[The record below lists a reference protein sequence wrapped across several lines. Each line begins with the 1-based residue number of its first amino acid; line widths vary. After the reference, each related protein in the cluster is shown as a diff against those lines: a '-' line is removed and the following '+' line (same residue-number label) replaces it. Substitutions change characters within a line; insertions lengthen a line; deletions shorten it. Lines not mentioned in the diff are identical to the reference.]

1 MTSHPAARA
10 QEATP
15 ASPVTTTGSAPE
27 AATAFRVSAAIA
39 LPSSDRVAASTAGAS
54 RRLATPNGLMGTPT
68 NAGIMARSGRWGTW
82 AGSLPAG
89 LSGPSSRGCVADCYR
104 RRAMRPGPISYL
116 LIPVVLAT
124 VLVGGCG
131 GADVTVDET
140 DNGSSIDLEVGQTL
154 EVSLEENPSTGFAW
168 NVTEEPDAAVIAP
181 VEDDFDISDP
191 YSDGA
196 GGTRSL
202 LFEAVA
208 PGETEM
214 LLDYYFQTESDD
226 VYETFSLTVT
236 VAP

>member
-1 MTSHPAARA
+1 
-10 QEATP
+10 
-15 ASPVTTTGSAPE
+15 
-27 AATAFRVSAAIA
+27 
-39 LPSSDRVAASTAGAS
+39 
-54 RRLATPNGLMGTPT
+54 
-68 NAGIMARSGRWGTW
+68 
-82 AGSLPAG
+82 
-89 LSGPSSRGCVADCYR
+89 
-104 RRAMRPGPISYL
+104 MRPGPVSRL
-116 LIPVVLAT
+116 LVPVVLAAA
-124 VLVGGCG
+124 LVGGCG

-140 DNGSSIDLEVGQTL
+140 DNGGSVDLEVGQTL

-168 NVTEEPDAAVIAP
+168 NVTEAPDAAVIAP

-196 GGTRSL
+196 GGTRTL

-208 PGETEM
+208 PGGTEM

>member
-1 MTSHPAARA
+1 
-10 QEATP
+10 
-15 ASPVTTTGSAPE
+15 
-27 AATAFRVSAAIA
+27 
-39 LPSSDRVAASTAGAS
+39 
-54 RRLATPNGLMGTPT
+54 
-68 NAGIMARSGRWGTW
+68 
-82 AGSLPAG
+82 
-89 LSGPSSRGCVADCYR
+89 
-104 RRAMRPGPISYL
+104 MRPGPISYL

-140 DNGSSIDLEVGQTL
+140 NNGSSIDLEVGQTL